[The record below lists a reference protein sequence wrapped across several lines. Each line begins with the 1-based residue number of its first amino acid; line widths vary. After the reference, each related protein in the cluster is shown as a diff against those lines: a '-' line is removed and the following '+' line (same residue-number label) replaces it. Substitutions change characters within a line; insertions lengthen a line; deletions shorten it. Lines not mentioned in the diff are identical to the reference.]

1 MLVLTRN
8 ADEELVIDG
17 QIRVRVLS
25 IDGGRVRLG
34 ISAPRSVPV
43 MRSELTPKMP
53 QTMRSTPS
61 ECRGRPS
68 SEVHHD
74 CIAIA

>member
-1 MLVLTRN
+1 MLVLTRK

-34 ISAPRSVPV
+34 ISAPKSVPV
-43 MRSELTPKMP
+43 TRTELMPKMSQAMRSI
-53 QTMRSTPS
+53 SA
-61 ECRGRPS
+61 ECCGWTG
-68 SEVHHD
+68 SEVNHD
-74 CIAIA
+74 CVAIA

>member
-1 MLVLTRN
+1 MLVLTRK

-25 IDGGRVRLG
+25 INGGCVRLG

-43 MRSELTPKMP
+43 IRSELLAKAP
-53 QTMRSTPS
+53 QAVRSTPA
-61 ECRGRPS
+61 ECPDWPG
-68 SEVHHD
+68 SEVNHD
-74 CIAIA
+74 CIALA